1 VDRGICALPYKRLRD
16 DELTYF
22 PVNIIG
28 NLYVSNGMAAGNTM
42 MEARSQAL
50 SEIYERHIK
59 YRIISEGL
67 CLPDVPEDVIARY
80 PKIASGI
87 KGLRDAGFG
96 ILIKDASYSP
106 IYGYIH
112 ILLNQY
118 NKVIYLRNEH
128 EIDEYMIH
136 LLVEDKIDASS

>member
-1 VDRGICALPYKRLRD
+1 MDYKWQGTDSKKLSTLKD
-16 DELTYF
+16 LYNKELDINKELTSMSF
-22 PVNIIG
+22 EDKPIIHIC
-28 NLYVSNGMAAGNTM
+28 NSMPPANSSLWYVQNQS
-42 MEARSQAL
+42 SL
-50 SEIYERHIK
+50 S
-59 YRIISEGL
+59 ISEL
-67 CLPDVPEDVIARY
+67 VEHY
-80 PKIASGI
+80 TKI
-87 KGLRDAGFG
+87 KKELDAKN

-106 IYGYIH
+106 IYGYVH

>member
-1 VDRGICALPYKRLRD
+1 MDYSWQGSDNRKLSMLKDLYRKELD
-16 DELTYF
+16 NNQELTSMSFEDKPTVHICNSMPPQDTIFWYIQ
-22 PVNIIG
+22 NK
-28 NLYVSNGMAAGNTM
+28 SSAST
-42 MEARSQAL
+42 
-50 SEIYERHIK
+50 SEIIEHYFKIK
-59 YRIISEGL
+59 
-67 CLPDVPEDVIARY
+67 EDLN
-80 PKIASGI
+80 I
-87 KGLRDAGFG
+87 KN

-128 EIDEYMIH
+128 EIDEYMIY

>member
-1 VDRGICALPYKRLRD
+1 MDYSWQGSDIRKLSMLRD
-16 DELTYF
+16 LYRKELDNNQELTSMTLEDKPTIHICNSAPPQDAILWY
-22 PVNIIG
+22 VQNTSSSNI
-28 NLYVSNGMAAGNTM
+28 
-42 MEARSQAL
+42 
-50 SEIYERHIK
+50 SEIVEHYFEFKENLNIK
-59 YRIISEGL
+59 N
-67 CLPDVPEDVIARY
+67 
-80 PKIASGI
+80 
-87 KGLRDAGFG
+87 

-128 EIDEYMIH
+128 EIDSYMVY

>member
-1 VDRGICALPYKRLRD
+1 MDYKWQGTDSKKLSTLKD
-16 DELTYF
+16 LYNKELDINKELTSMSF
-22 PVNIIG
+22 EDKPIIHIC
-28 NLYVSNGMAAGNTM
+28 NSMPPTNSSLWYVQNQS
-42 MEARSQAL
+42 SL
-50 SEIYERHIK
+50 S
-59 YRIISEGL
+59 ISEL
-67 CLPDVPEDVIARY
+67 VEHY
-80 PKIASGI
+80 TKI
-87 KGLRDAGFG
+87 KKEVDAKN

-106 IYGYIH
+106 IYGYVH